1 MRGSLESPPIVVRA
15 SRLRTLLSLALL
27 VAAVGYLIVRLGE
40 TWSDDEHAEVFML
53 LGGAVI
59 TLFLLDVLRPS
70 RLVLDWRGLSQS
82 RLWRTRRWSWD
93 EVTEFRVLSKAGGR
107 CVGFDYSVGRGDMR
121 FEGQDSPLGA
131 DATLNGGW
139 EMGPQRLARL
149 LNEAKVRW
157 TEGQAPD

>member
-15 SRLRTLLSLALL
+15 SRLRTTLSLALL
-27 VAAVGYLIVRLGE
+27 AAAVGYLIFRLGQD
-40 TWSDDEHAEVFML
+40 WSDDDHA
-53 LGGAVI
+53 A
-59 TLFLLDVLRPS
+59 LFLLDLLRPS
-70 RLVLDWRGLSQS
+70 RLTLDWRGLTQS
-82 RLWRTRRWSWD
+82 RLWKTRRWSWD
-93 EVTEFRVLSKAGGR
+93 EVSEFRVLSRMGGR

-157 TEGQAPD
+157 TGHPP

>member
-15 SRLRTLLSLALL
+15 SRLRTTLSLALL
-27 VAAVGYLIVRLGE
+27 AAAVGYLIFRLGQD
-40 TWSDDEHAEVFML
+40 WSDDDHAALFLL

-59 TLFLLDVLRPS
+59 ALFLLDLLRPS
-70 RLVLDWRGLSQS
+70 RLTLDWRGLTQS
-82 RLWRTRRWSWD
+82 RLWKTRRWSWD
-93 EVTEFRVLSKAGGR
+93 EVSEFRVLSRMGGR

-157 TEGQAPD
+157 TGHPP